1 MGTTVVN
8 GVTYVNSSG
17 SVRWADIA
25 ATQGGSYSSLSQL
38 RGKKWYKSDF
48 TRGTFPSSPTAIS
61 FSSFRG
67 TSGSLPRV
75 DRSIYPANGSF
86 IQSGNITL
94 PRFNTIMFT
103 VYGGSG
109 GGGGGNG
116 AQCIAFNQYGQC
128 TNAITVNGGG
138 GGSGG
143 TTTLYTNGGNFSAN
157 GGGGGNQ
164 GANGANGTQYAGAQ
178 AGNDYLAGGTGN
190 GNGGQSGSYRTP
202 TINADVDY
210 ATAQAMWNQVCTVAY
225 GAAGAGGAGGSGN
238 FSTGPNGNAGMS
250 GAIAMF
256 VDTNLY

>member
-17 SVRWADIA
+17 SVRWADIS
-25 ATQGGSYSSLSQL
+25 ATQGNSYSSLSQL

-48 TRGTFPSSPTAIS
+48 TRGTFPSSPSAIS

-116 AQCIAFNQYGQC
+116 AQCIAFNQFGQC
-128 TNAITVNGGG
+128 TNAITVNGGA

-143 TTTLYTNGGNFSAN
+143 TTTLYTNGGTFTSN

-164 GANGANGTQYAGAQ
+164 GANGANGTQYAGNN
-178 AGNDYLAGGTGN
+178 NDYLPGGTGN

-256 VDTNLY
+256 VDANLY